1 MNRLPIAICVALTVA
16 ACASTPTPSTS
27 PARISTGGNASV
39 LSNCA
44 PINPSA
50 PQTNC
55 QNVNASAYTQ
65 QQWQTRGATNTA
77 EALQSVAVGAGVH

>member
-1 MNRLPIAICVALTVA
+1 L
-16 ACASTPTPSTS
+16 
-27 PARISTGGNASV
+27 G
-39 LSNCA
+39 NCA
-44 PINPSA
+44 PLNASA